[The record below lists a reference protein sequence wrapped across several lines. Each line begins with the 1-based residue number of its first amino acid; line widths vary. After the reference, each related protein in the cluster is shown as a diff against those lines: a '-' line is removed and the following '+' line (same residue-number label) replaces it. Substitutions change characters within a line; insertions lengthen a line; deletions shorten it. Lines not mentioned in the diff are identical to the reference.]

1 MGDQRGHD
9 HHEHA
14 PHAEGGAHAHL
25 SAEGEARRALD
36 YAGAALG
43 LLCAVHCALT
53 PLAVVLAPIAGL
65 GVLWREEGEEA
76 LLWGLAALAL
86 VSALV
91 AVWRSREWRVA
102 LSFAGALAVMFVG
115 HEVLGH
121 EVLAHEG
128 LAQGGAE
135 GGGAVVALGLS
146 IAGGV
151 GVMLTHL
158 WSLRLQRARRCCVG
172 LQ

>member
-1 MGDQRGHD
+1 MGEQQSDEHRDEHD
-9 HHEHA
+9 H
-14 PHAEGGAHAHL
+14 PHAEGAHHAHL

-53 PLAVVLAPIAGL
+53 PLAFMLAPVAGL

-86 VSALV
+86 LSALV

-102 LSFAGALAVMFVG
+102 LAFAGALAVMFVG

-121 EVLAHEG
+121 DALGHEE
-128 LAQGGAE
+128 AE
-135 GGGAVVALGLS
+135 GGAPLLALALS

-158 WSLRLQRARRCCVG
+158 WSLRLQRARRCCEV
-172 LQ
+172 

>member
-1 MGDQRGHD
+1 MGEQHGYPHGHP
-9 HHEHA
+9 
-14 PHAEGGAHAHL
+14 PHDAGGAGAHL
-25 SAEGEARRALD
+25 SAEGEARRLLD

-43 LLCAVHCALT
+43 LLCVLHCALT
-53 PLAVVLAPIAGL
+53 PLAFVLAPVAGL

-86 VSALV
+86 LSALT

-102 LSFAGALAVMFVG
+102 LAFGGALAVMFMG

-121 EVLAHEG
+121 DAPEGAGLPLLAFS
-128 LAQGGAE
+128 
-135 GGGAVVALGLS
+135 LS

-158 WSLRLQRARRCCVG
+158 WSLRLQRARRCCVAH
-172 LQ
+172 